1 MDTQHE
7 ATATIVTAAQ
17 GRLVEELRQQ
27 GVRVAGAEVTCT
39 PGETGRQSQG
49 QGRGSA
55 PEPAHLIE
63 TATPPA
69 EPRAEARAADP
80 RGRSPPSQR
89 VPHGQVHTRTA
100 EGRGG

>member
-1 MDTQHE
+1 MDTHHE

-49 QGRGSA
+49 QGRTAA
-55 PEPAHLIE
+55 PDPAHLIE
-63 TATPPA
+63 TATQRA
-69 EPRAEARAADP
+69 DPRDEDRAADR
-80 RGRSPPSQR
+80 RGRSIGRESR
-89 VPHGQVHTRTA
+89 REKGGQYG
-100 EGRGG
+100 ESSG